1 MWKFQDFSIFQILRE
16 INSRESRRHK
26 NAVLGALKFVNFIL
40 QPSKGA
46 KIKKKKNQNL
56 EPLNVLNWQICTSR
70 IPKIDFT

>member
-46 KIKKKKNQNL
+46 KIKKKK
-56 EPLNVLNWQICTSR
+56 I
-70 IPKIDFT
+70 KI